1 MLDARLGSVVN
12 ALNAQQDGT
21 LINQEFANQF
31 QTNADHGLQLVNV
44 NHAIQVTSYPKD
56 NAL

>member
-1 MLDARLGSVVN
+1 VLDARLGSVVN

-44 NHAIQVTSYPKD
+44 NHAIQVTS
-56 NAL
+56 